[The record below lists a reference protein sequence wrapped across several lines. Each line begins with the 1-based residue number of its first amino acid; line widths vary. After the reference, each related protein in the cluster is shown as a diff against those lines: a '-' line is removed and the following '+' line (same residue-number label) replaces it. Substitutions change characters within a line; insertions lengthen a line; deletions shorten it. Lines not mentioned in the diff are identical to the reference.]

1 MPFLGAISKYVTI
14 YSNPDTSIFEK
25 RIEFGKIKSQFYD
38 YVVNVPVDRG
48 QTGIPF
54 DSDKEFGFYVV
65 ELNSNSPFYSYSE
78 TDFSINTGYQS
89 VQTINL

>member
-1 MPFLGAISKYVTI
+1 
-14 YSNPDTSIFEK
+14 
-25 RIEFGKIKSQFYD
+25 
-38 YVVNVPVDRG
+38 VVNVPVDRG